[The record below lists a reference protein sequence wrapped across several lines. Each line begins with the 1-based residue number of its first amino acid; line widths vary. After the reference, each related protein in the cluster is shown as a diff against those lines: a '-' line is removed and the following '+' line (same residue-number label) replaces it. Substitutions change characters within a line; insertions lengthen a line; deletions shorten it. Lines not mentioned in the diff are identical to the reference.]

1 MAMIQPVAVLGGTG
15 AEGSGL
21 ALRWAAAGWPI
32 LIGSRSV
39 ERAEQAAAALRTRL
53 PPNAAPV
60 AGLPNP
66 EAARQARLVVLTVP
80 FIAQA
85 ETLKSVRESLQPGSI
100 LVDCTVPLAVAVG
113 GRPTRVLGVP
123 QGSAAQQAAE
133 LVPPGVHVVS
143 GFHHVGAAALAALE
157 QPVDTDVLVAG
168 DDRAAKEVVRALVE
182 AIPGARY
189 VDAGP
194 LENARI
200 VESIT
205 ALLVGIN
212 LRYRVH
218 ASGLRIAG
226 LERGGD

>member
-143 GFHHVGAAALAALE
+143 GFHHVGAAALA
-157 QPVDTDVLVAG
+157 
-168 DDRAAKEVVRALVE
+168 E

-194 LENARI
+194 LENAQI

-226 LERGGD
+226 L